1 MSNVTVKPMPDVKP
15 ARQPSNLDLVLGRI
29 GMWLMVL
36 AFGGVA
42 WSINGGFSVIGLGV
56 VASSF
61 NDAGRLFWAAATS
74 IQFAVPVK
82 VPGLPETQPLIP
94 WIGVV
99 AGSLLQISVIWRKL
113 SGRSIPLWLLVSAL
127 LMSVYDYATT
137 LFGLGTVEWI
147 AKFGILLQIP
157 LAALFTF
164 AVEGAIGYALRGG
177 KR

>member
-1 MSNVTVKPMPDVKP
+1 M
-15 ARQPSNLDLVLGRI
+15 LGRI
-29 GMWLMVL
+29 GMWLMVI
-36 AFGGVA
+36 AFGGVLWA
-42 WSINGGFSVIGLGV
+42 INGGFSVIGLGV

-61 NDAGRLFWAAATS
+61 NDAGRLFWAAASS

-99 AGSLLQISVIWRKL
+99 AGSLLQISVVWRKL
-113 SGRSIPLWLLVSAL
+113 SSRTIPTWLLVSAV
-127 LMSVYDYATT
+127 LMSIYDYTTT

-147 AKFGILLQIP
+147 SKFGMILQIP

-164 AVEGAIGYALRGG
+164 AVEAAVGYALRGG
-177 KR
+177 KK